1 MLAQDP
7 YSGALYDV
15 PEMSGYGEVPFDG
28 LGFSFGN
35 LLGNLLPGV
44 GNLIGGLFGGGG
56 APSPAPPI
64 PAPPFSPPSMI
75 PGMPQLPFLPPVPPP
90 FMSPIQD
97 ILSRF
102 GPQPPAP
109 PPWVPGWTQ
118 PAPWVTRSA
127 PRTVYM
133 RCGVWPGQPGL
144 VPVTAMNQLPV
155 NGAVPAV
162 PVVPTVPALMGG
174 GRRRHH
180 PRRYR

>member
-7 YSGALYDV
+7 YSGALYDI

-44 GNLIGGLFGGGG
+44 GNLIGGLFGGG

-64 PAPPFSPPSMI
+64 PQPPFPSLAPFIPPI
-75 PGMPQLPFLPPVPPP
+75 PPLPFMPG
-90 FMSPIQD
+90 IQQALNS
-97 ILSRF
+97 IVA
-102 GPQPPAP
+102 QPP

-118 PAPWVTRSA
+118 PAPWVNRRA
-127 PRTVYM
+127 PRSVYM

-144 VPVTAMNQLPV
+144 VPVSAVNQLPV
-155 NGAVPAV
+155 PGAVPAV

-174 GRRRHH
+174 GRHRHH
-180 PRRYR
+180 RRYR

>member
-15 PEMSGYGEVPFDG
+15 PEMSGYGGYGGYGEVPFDG

-44 GNLIGGLFGGGG
+44 GNLIGGLFRGGGS
-56 APSPAPPI
+56 PSPAPPI
-64 PAPPFSPPSMI
+64 P
-75 PGMPQLPFLPPVPPP
+75 LPPMPMVPPP
-90 FMSPIQD
+90 FLSPIQD
-97 ILSRF
+97 MLNRF
-102 GPQPPAP
+102 VPQPQPP

-127 PRTVYM
+127 PRSVYM

-144 VPVTAMNQLPV
+144 VPVAAANQLPV
-155 NGAVPAV
+155 NGGVVPAF
-162 PVVPTVPALMGG
+162 PVVPTVPAVMGG
-174 GRRRHH
+174 RGRHH
-180 PRRYR
+180 HRRYR